1 MPSAVSPPPFSL
13 SPLHANL
20 FQLFHPMGGVLARP
34 LSSARP
40 KEGAIANNIITDN
53 IRTTEKPKRIASI
66 PFKPRNVSNP
76 GLGHSTSLLGG
87 PLPPG
92 YFGRKVIFIQWF
104 ARCRCR
110 QNIHSKW
117 STAKILVIKKL
128 APEGVRDFACFSIY
142 ICPVLRMGG

>member
-20 FQLFHPMGGVLARP
+20 FQLFQPMGGVLAKP

-76 GLGHSTSLLGG
+76 GLGHSTSLLRGTPSHRG
-87 PLPPG
+87 ILG
-92 YFGRKVIFIQWF
+92 VKFLYSVI
-104 ARCRCR
+104 CRGLVY
-110 QNIHSKW
+110 
-117 STAKILVIKKL
+117 AKY
-128 APEGVRDFACFSIY
+128 S
-142 ICPVLRMGG
+142 